1 MTTRLSKTGKTTVLL
16 LLAFSLCFI
25 GITPAAAQQAQPGK
39 DWPKTI
45 SIAGGS
51 PGGGMHAVATG
62 MASVLTKYLKMKA
75 VAESGL
81 FGKNLTLLAKGD
93 VELSMAQAD
102 LTYDAARGLGNYKQ
116 FGKNK
121 IRLLFSGSTPPA
133 AFVVRADSGIK
144 TVTDLK
150 GKRVMFTMPSNMT
163 FTACGDI
170 LLKAAGMSTKDIKDI
185 TFSGPK
191 VAQEAL
197 PENKIDAFIVLF
209 PSVGKTAWAEEL
221 NIAVPIRLIAGDP
234 KTYAAVISKIP
245 YAQETVLYAEFYGKM
260 VDNKDLPTVGIPHN
274 FLTRTDLPDDFV
286 YEVMKALFGHLDEL
300 YVFHHEAKPY
310 LANPLK
316 VAVLPFHPGAIR
328 YYKEKG
334 LWTADLEKKQQ
345 ALLKEVGTP

>member
-1 MTTRLSKTGKTTVLL
+1 MMRTLNVKVVC
-16 LLAFSLCFI
+16 LAAVFSLVL
-25 GITPAAAQQAQPGK
+25 GVTLVSAQTPQN
-39 DWPKTI
+39 WPKTI

-62 MASVLTKYLKMKA
+62 MASVLTKYLKIKT

-93 VELSMAQAD
+93 VELGMAQAD
-102 LTYDAARGLGNYKQ
+102 LTYDAGRGMGNYKQ

-121 IRLLFSGSTPPA
+121 LRLLFSGSTPPA
-133 AFVVRADSGIK
+133 AFVVRVDSGIK
-144 TVTDLK
+144 TTQDLK

-163 FTACGDI
+163 FTNCGEI
-170 LLKAAGMSTKDIKDI
+170 LLKAAGMTTKDIKDI

-197 PENKIDAFIVLF
+197 QENKIDAFIVLF
-209 PSVGKTAWAEEL
+209 PSIGKTAWAEEL

-234 KTYAAVISKIP
+234 KTYPAVISKIP
-245 YAQETVLYAEFYGKM
+245 YAQETVLYAEYYGKM
-260 VDNKDLPTVGIPHN
+260 VDGKDLPTVGIPHN
-274 FLTRTDLPDDFV
+274 FLARTDLPDDFV
-286 YEVMKALFGHLDEL
+286 YEVAKALFGHLDEL
-300 YVFHHEAKPY
+300 YTFHHEAKPY

-316 VAVLPFHPGAIR
+316 TAVLPFHPGAIK

-334 LWTADLEKKQQ
+334 LWTAEMEKTQQ
-345 ALLKEVGTP
+345 RLLKEVGAL

>member
-1 MTTRLSKTGKTTVLL
+1 MIRMLNSKVVCFAIL
-16 LLAFSLCFI
+16 FSLVF
-25 GITPAAAQQAQPGK
+25 GVTLVSAQAPQS
-39 DWPKTI
+39 WPKTI

-62 MASVLTKYLKMKA
+62 MANVLTKYLKIKA

-93 VELSMAQAD
+93 VELAMAQAD

-121 IRLLFSGSTPPA
+121 LRLLFSGSTPPA
-133 AFVVRADSGIK
+133 AFVVRADSGMK
-144 TVTDLK
+144 TTTDLK
-150 GKRVMFTMPSNMT
+150 GKKVMFTMPSNMT
-163 FTACGDI
+163 FTACGEI
-170 LLKAAGMSTKDIKDI
+170 LLQAAGMTTKDIKDI

-191 VAQEAL
+191 VAQDSL

-234 KTYAAVISKIP
+234 KTYPAVLAKIP
-245 YAQETVLYAEFYGKM
+245 YAQETVLYAEYYGKM

-286 YEVMKALFGHLDEL
+286 YDVMKTFFGHLDEL
-300 YVFHHEAKPY
+300 YAFHYEAKPY

-316 VAVLPFHPGAIR
+316 TAVLPFHPGAIR
-328 YYKEKG
+328 FYKEKK
-334 LWTADLEKKQQ
+334 LWTPELEKTQQ
-345 ALLKEVGTP
+345 RLLKEAGAM

>member
-1 MTTRLSKTGKTTVLL
+1 MRTLNAKKVC
-16 LLAFSLCFI
+16 LAAVFSLVF
-25 GITPAAAQQAQPGK
+25 GVTLVSAQTPQN
-39 DWPKTI
+39 WPKTI

-62 MASVLTKYLKMKA
+62 MASVVTKYLKIKT

-93 VELSMAQAD
+93 VEFSMAQAD
-102 LTYDAARGLGNYKQ
+102 LTYDAARGMGNYKQ

-121 IRLLFSGSTPPA
+121 VRLLFSGSTPPA

-144 TVTDLK
+144 TTPDLK
-150 GKRVMFTMPSNMT
+150 GKRVMYTMPSNMT
-163 FTACGDI
+163 FTNCGEI
-170 LLKAAGMSTKDIKDI
+170 LLNAAGMTTKDIKDI

-191 VAQEAL
+191 VAQEAI

-234 KTYAAVISKIP
+234 KTYPAVISKIP
-245 YAQETVLYAEFYGKM
+245 YAQETVLYAEYYGKM
-260 VDNKDLPTVGIPHN
+260 VDGKDLPTVGIPHN

-286 YEVMKALFGHLDEL
+286 YEVMKAFFSHLDEL

-316 VAVLPFHPGAIR
+316 TAVLPFHPGAIK

-334 LWTADLEKKQQ
+334 LWTAEMEKNQQ
-345 ALLKEVGTP
+345 RLLKEVGAL

>member
-1 MTTRLSKTGKTTVLL
+1 MMSTLIARVVCF
-16 LLAFSLCFI
+16 AMVFSLVF
-25 GITPAAAQQAQPGK
+25 GVTLASAQAPQN
-39 DWPKTI
+39 WPKTI

-62 MASVLTKYLKMKA
+62 MASVLGKYLKIKT

-93 VELSMAQAD
+93 VEMGMGQAD

-121 IRLLFSGSTPPA
+121 LRLLFAGSTPPT
-133 AFVVRADSGIK
+133 AFVVRADSGMK
-144 TVTDLK
+144 TTTDLK

-163 FTACGDI
+163 FTNCGDI
-170 LLKAAGMSTKDIKDI
+170 LLKAAGMTTKDIKDI

-234 KTYAAVISKIP
+234 KTYASVLANIP
-245 YAQETVLYAEFYGKM
+245 YAQDTILHAEYYGKM

-274 FLTRTDLPDDFV
+274 FLIRADLSDDFAH
-286 YEVMKALFGHLDEL
+286 EVMKTLFGHLDEL
-300 YVFHHEAKPY
+300 YAFHHEAKPY

-316 VAVLPFHPGAIR
+316 TAVLPFHPGAVKF
-328 YYKEKG
+328 YKEKG
-334 LWTADLEKKQQ
+334 LWTPELEKTQQ
-345 ALLKEVGTP
+345 RLLKEVGAI

>member
-1 MTTRLSKTGKTTVLL
+1 
-16 LLAFSLCFI
+16 
-25 GITPAAAQQAQPGK
+25 
-39 DWPKTI
+39 
-45 SIAGGS
+45 
-51 PGGGMHAVATG
+51 MHAVATG
-62 MASVLTKYLKMKA
+62 MANVLTKYLKIKS

-93 VELSMAQAD
+93 VELAMAQAD

-121 IRLLFSGSTPPA
+121 VRLLFSGSTPPT

-144 TVTDLK
+144 TTTDLK

-163 FTACGDI
+163 FTACGEM
-170 LLKAAGMSTKDIKDI
+170 LLQAAHMTTKDIKDI

-191 VAQEAL
+191 VAQDSL

-209 PSVGKTAWAEEL
+209 PSIGKTAWAEEL

-234 KTYAAVISKIP
+234 KTYPSVLAKIP

-286 YEVMKALFGHLDEL
+286 YDVMKTFFGHLDEL
-300 YVFHHEAKPY
+300 YAFHYEAKPY

-316 VAVLPFHPGAIR
+316 TAVLPFHPGAIR
-328 YYKEKG
+328 YYKEKK
-334 LWTADLEKKQQ
+334 LWTPELEKTQQ
-345 ALLKEVGTP
+345 KLLKEVGGI